1 MKIKDLLCIKDTIN
15 RVKGNPQRL
24 WEKIFA
30 SYVSEK
36 RLIFRIHKELLKL
49 NNYTIRLLDWTKKC
63 LVIYCSQKKH
73 IESKR
78 VKE

>member
-1 MKIKDLLCIKDTIN
+1 MIHK
-15 RVKGNPQRL
+15 VKKL
-24 WEKIFA
+24 FTEWEKILTNCT
-30 SYVSEK
+30 SEK
-36 RLIFRIHKELLKL
+36 DLISRIHKELLKL